1 MLEVVKMKR
10 IFLLMSAGLLLL
22 GGTLLFCTGCSSE
35 EAGNLNDAV
44 KSIHNNL
51 GKGETEEV
59 FASLAD
65 PLKSQIGSADSAA
78 MKELVKRCSPYINPF
93 GAIEKQEEVQYRG
106 KTYQYIAA
114 RNRMGIV
121 MEIVS
126 GKDGKWFAAAILTP
140 SETDRVMNCI
150 YHEVRCT
157 SEKIELPEDV
167 LEELDSGAIWGDD
180 DEDADAGDE

>member
-1 MLEVVKMKR
+1 MKR

-22 GGTLLFCTGCSSE
+22 GGTLLFCTGCGSE

-93 GAIEKQEEVQYRG
+93 GAIEKKEV
-106 KTYQYIAA
+106 
-114 RNRMGIV
+114 
-121 MEIVS
+121 
-126 GKDGKWFAAAILTP
+126 
-140 SETDRVMNCI
+140 
-150 YHEVRCT
+150 
-157 SEKIELPEDV
+157 
-167 LEELDSGAIWGDD
+167 
-180 DEDADAGDE
+180 